1 MNLKQFKNIGSV
13 VEIYNMVPITELYE
27 YNNKYYIL
35 EWYDIIDNIDQYF
48 IYETTLDQLLLYLSG
63 TINHLTMIKNN
74 LDFFLV
80 DDNNDLID
88 AKLEQVDPKSLP
100 LPESFFHPTFLNSE
114 KLEKLLQYLYKNI

>member
-1 MNLKQFKNIGSV
+1 MNLKQFKNISSV

-35 EWYDIIDNIDQYF
+35 EWYNIIDNVDQYF

-63 TINHLTMIKNN
+63 TINHLTLIKTHSDFYVLDNDFNLIESN
-74 LDFFLV
+74 LDQ
-80 DDNNDLID
+80 I
-88 AKLEQVDPKSLP
+88 DPKSLP
-100 LPESFFHPTFLNSE
+100 LPESFFHPTFINSE